1 MSNAFQPCCMHFDLT
16 TLLFVSLVT
25 ALRPLKTLVE
35 AGVEVALVVV
45 AAHLKSVTGAEKSAT
60 LPVRAQKPLVEAVE
74 VAMAEEEEATVR
86 LVAVERLGELGSS
99 FIKLETLIA
108 LVQLFLWWCGALVP

>member
-1 MSNAFQPCCMHFDLT
+1 MYFDLT

-25 ALRPLKTLVE
+25 ALRLLKTLVE

-45 AAHLKSVTGAEKSAT
+45 AAAHLKSVTGAEKLAT
-60 LPVRAQKPLVEAVE
+60 LPVRAQRPLVEAE
-74 VAMAEEEEATVR
+74 QAAMAEEEEATVR